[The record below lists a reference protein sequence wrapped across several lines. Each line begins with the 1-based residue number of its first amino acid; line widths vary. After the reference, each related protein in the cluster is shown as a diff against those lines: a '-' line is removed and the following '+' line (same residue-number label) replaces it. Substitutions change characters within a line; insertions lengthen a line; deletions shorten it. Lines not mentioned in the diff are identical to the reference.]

1 MNIAM
6 ISGWHV
12 HARGYGRRVNAFE
25 GCKIAAIWDED
36 KARGQ
41 KWADDVGTTYYENL
55 DDVLNNPEIDAVVI
69 CTATNVHKDVI
80 TACAKA
86 GKHVFTEKVL
96 ATTGKEAKEIAEA
109 VKESGVK
116 FVISYPHMTFA
127 PVRKMKEMADA
138 GLFGKLNYFRVR
150 NVHGGSIHDWLPAHF
165 YDKVACGGGAMMDLG
180 AHPMYLMAWFLGK
193 PVSVTSM
200 FTNVTDRPVE
210 DNAICLLEFAN
221 GAIGVSETG
230 FVSNSD
236 PYIVEISGDRGYAR
250 YDGKTLC
257 YHYEGQEGW
266 INQEGFKKNPP
277 EPLEYFLDC
286 LNKGEEPTLYTLDEA
301 VVLSEIMDAAYRSY
315 ESGKKETV

>member
-12 HARGYGRRVNAFE
+12 HARGYAKRVNAFE
-25 GCKIAAIWDED
+25 GCKVTAIYDENEE
-36 KARGQ
+36 RGK
-41 KWADDVGTTYYENL
+41 KWAEDIECTYYNNL

-69 CTATNVHKDVI
+69 CTATNIHKEII

-96 ATTGKEAKEIAEA
+96 ATTGKEAKEIAET
-109 VKESGVK
+109 VKESGVN
-116 FVISYPHMTFA
+116 FVISYPHRTFA
-127 PVRKMKEMADA
+127 PLLKMKEMADG
-138 GLFGKLNYFRVR
+138 GLLGKLNYFRVR
-150 NVHGGSIHDWLPAHF
+150 NVHGGSIHNWLPAHF
-165 YDKVACGGGAMMDLG
+165 YDKEACGGGAMMDLG
-180 AHPMYLMAWFLGK
+180 AHPMYLMAWFIGK
-193 PVSVTSM
+193 PVSVTSL

-210 DNAICLLEFAN
+210 DNAICLLEFEN

-236 PYIVEISGDRGYAR
+236 PYTVEISGDKGYAR
-250 YDGKTLC
+250 YDDKTLS
-257 YHYEGQEGW
+257 YHYDGLKGF
-266 INQEGFKKNPP
+266 INTNEFAPNPP

-286 LNKGEEPTLYTLDEA
+286 LVKGEKPSLYNLEDA

-315 ESGKKETV
+315 ESGKKELV